1 MEFERLARLILDGL
15 VLRLTNHRGLTAVAR
30 ERAVFEGWLKVEL
43 CQVLLEAGHDPE
55 PDAHK
60 IDVGCGDW
68 GINVRTV
75 TTNIPHEKARNVK
88 RSMTKNVE
96 LLIKDILRL
105 TNPGRSAG
113 FPKRGMVFVV
123 YPLTHDNERW
133 QTIHWGQISGEVT
146 RLEHRSFQFASGL
159 PGVLYFGLCS
169 ALG

>member
-1 MEFERLARLILDGL
+1 MEFEKLARLILDGL
-15 VLRLTNHRGLTAVAR
+15 PLRMGNHRGLTAVTR
-30 ERAVFEGWLKVEL
+30 ERSSFENWLKVEL

-55 PDAHK
+55 PDKHK
-60 IDVGCGDW
+60 VDVACGDW

-75 TTNIPHEKARNVK
+75 STNIPHEQARSVK
-88 RSMTKNVE
+88 LSITKNVE
-96 LLIKDILRL
+96 LLIKDIWRI
-105 TNPGRSAG
+105 TNPGRSVG
-113 FPKRGMVFVV
+113 FPKRGIVFVV

-133 QTIHWGQISGEVT
+133 QSIYLGQISNELS